1 MISNY
6 LYLISVGVTILTIIF
21 IIYNYILLVK
31 RKKADYR
38 DEDTKQNIINKISSN
53 IATFAVILVICI
65 SFIFY
70 YSRSVDIFK
79 TVGIG
84 ENINYEAINIYGSTT
99 GASSINLD
107 EKNGKKLFDLLDKY
121 SYKRVFNFND
131 GASGEGVFILF
142 ENTDGKPGTIEIWKN
157 GYISIPNDK
166 LYKIK
171 AEDKEEL
178 YIQLSN
184 LLEK

>member
-1 MISNY
+1 MIGNY
-6 LYLISVGVTILTIIF
+6 LYLISIGVSILTIIF

-31 RKKADYR
+31 RKKAYHR
-38 DEDTKQNIINKISSN
+38 DEDKKQNIINKISSN
-53 IATFAVILVICI
+53 IATLIVILVICI
-65 SFIFY
+65 GIIIYFSTP
-70 YSRSVDIFK
+70 VDIYK

-84 ENINYEAINIYGSTT
+84 ENINYEDINIYGSTT

-107 EKNGKKLFDLLDKY
+107 VKNGEKLFDLLDKY

-131 GASGEGVFILF
+131 GVGGEGVFILF
-142 ENTDGKPGTIEIWKN
+142 ENTDGKPGTIKIWKN

-171 AEDKEEL
+171 SEDSNEL
-178 YIQLSN
+178 YSKLADLIKN
-184 LLEK
+184 

>member
-6 LYLISVGVTILTIIF
+6 LYLISIGVAILAIIF

-31 RKKADYR
+31 RKKADHR
-38 DEDTKQNIINKISSN
+38 DDDEKQNIINKISSN
-53 IATFAVILVICI
+53 IATFIVILVICI
-65 SFIFY
+65 GIIIYFSK
-70 YSRSVDIFK
+70 SVDIYK
-79 TVGIG
+79 AVGIG
-84 ENINYEAINIYGSTT
+84 DNINYEAINIYGSTT

-107 EKNGKKLFDLLDKY
+107 LEHGKKLFDLLDKY

-171 AEDKEEL
+171 SEDSNEL
-178 YIQLSN
+178 YSKLADLIKN
-184 LLEK
+184 